1 LLWEILLAVALF
13 IALAALLRA
22 GEKRLKK
29 SGLKP
34 ATVRVLAGLLGV
46 VEIFALVYGIFY
58 FLQDLKLFYPSSSPS
73 SWEALIA
80 RPEYEAVEF
89 TAGRKTWHGILRHG
103 ASEEPAPLILFFY
116 GNGQTASGV
125 MHQMEASG
133 TWAYFNDYRC
143 LVMDYAGYGRNEGR
157 PSAKNMCGEALAAY
171 DYALTL
177 PGVTQVIVGGY
188 SIGTGPAAYLAA
200 HREPAGLFLLAPY
213 ANSYDLYNSVLPI
226 FYGPLRLFVKHRFN
240 SDKCARAVRAPALV
254 VASRDDEIIPFASSL
269 KLHDAFAESTLIT
282 LNGAGHNS
290 ILFHQ
295 QALECIKEYLDA
307 LART

>member
-1 LLWEILLAVALF
+1 MLWEILLAVALF
-13 IALAALLRA
+13 IALVALLRA

-29 SGLKP
+29 SRLKP
-34 ATVRVLAGLLGV
+34 VAVRLLAGLLAV

-73 SWEALIA
+73 SWEALTA

-125 MHQMEASG
+125 MQQMEASG
-133 TWAYFNDYRC
+133 TWAYFNDFHC
-143 LVMDYAGYGRNEGR
+143 LMMDYAGYGRNEGR
-157 PSAKNMCGEALAAY
+157 PSAKNMRGEALAAY
-171 DYALTL
+171 DYASAL
-177 PGVTQVIVGGY
+177 PGVTRVIVGGY

-200 HREPAGLFLLAPY
+200 HREVAGLFLLAPY

-254 VASRDDEIIPFASSL
+254 VASESDEVVPYASSL
-269 KLHDAFAESTLIT
+269 KLNDCFAESTFVT
-282 LNGAGHNS
+282 LQGTGHNAV
-290 ILFHQ
+290 LLNR
-295 QALECIKEYLDA
+295 QALESVKAYLDG
-307 LART
+307 LAS